1 MRRRINITLP
11 EETLRMLDRIVSRGD
26 RSEFIKEAVEKY
38 VKQVGRTN
46 LRKGL
51 KDSAI
56 RESELDLRVAE
67 EWFDLEE
74 EACRET
80 EE

>member
-1 MRRRINITLP
+1 MRRRINVTLP

-38 VKQVGRTN
+38 VKQVGRAN
-46 LRKGL
+46 LRKEL
-51 KDSAI
+51 KESAI

-74 EACRET
+74 EACQEA